1 MSFASFS
8 PKIAAVII
16 VFLLI
21 PEAMKYEFCK
31 KYVYRVSCVIKFQQE
46 DNFGEMQISE
56 NNYTGPTILFTDK
69 AKFLIRRFAAQLV
82 ESYSSPKNFESLI
95 IITVTCY
102 FNTSDIYVMQLDSA
116 ISYVPLA
123 LLVTLRNCKHY
134 CYWVEA

>member
-69 AKFLIRRFAAQLV
+69 AKL
-82 ESYSSPKNFESLI
+82 
-95 IITVTCY
+95 
-102 FNTSDIYVMQLDSA
+102 TSHSQKL
-116 ISYVPLA
+116 
-123 LLVTLRNCKHY
+123 
-134 CYWVEA
+134 